1 MITWDLKEGVAK
13 PHITKCNKVA
23 AITDGEIVVKRVWG
37 VLESPRGGGLIYN
50 KGAWTER
57 HSSPLGHKH
66 HCMDSVFQGTCPST
80 GRSYCESGGSSASSW
95 PVTTPKMSST
105 KGTYDNRRGGRGGQY
120 LWSHQN
126 WYLVFQRNHYCF
138 YAFTSQNCCQSNTK
152 LWEHEQPLLFYHLCF
167 WYSYSPFPSCLHT
180 FVLYGLD
187 YTQQSVLYVLA
198 NNDGR
203 IRLYRFKCTD
213 KRL

>member
-1 MITWDLKEGVAK
+1 MTTEGEVVEVSICG
-13 PHITKCNKVA
+13 PIR
-23 AITDGEIVVKRVWG
+23 TDIA
-37 VLESPRGGGLIYN
+37 L
-50 KGAWTER
+50 A
-57 HSSPLGHKH
+57 
-66 HCMDSVFQGTCPST
+66 
-80 GRSYCESGGSSASSW
+80 
-95 PVTTPKMSST
+95 
-105 KGTYDNRRGGRGGQY
+105 
-120 LWSHQN
+120 
-126 WYLVFQRNHYCF
+126 FQRNRYCF

-167 WYSYSPFPSCLHT
+167 WYSYSQFPSCLHT

-213 KRL
+213 KQL